1 MVLPLSHIPPAS
13 DARIIWIASEPSR
26 REKLARQGLF
36 PMKPYTAC
44 AVPPKAALFIPGA
57 RPSDFTAAK
66 ACRRNFCRNPT
77 LKKEKQMLNNFYQ
90 TQYNGKKFP
99 AGGDTK

>member
-13 DARIIWIASEPSR
+13 DARIIWIASEPAR
-26 REKLARQGLF
+26 REKLARQGFVPDEAGTLRMSF
-36 PMKPYTAC
+36 
-44 AVPPKAALFIPGA
+44 PPKAALFIPGA

-77 LKKEKQMLNNFYQ
+77 LIFQKQMLNNFYQ
-90 TQYNGKKFP
+90 TQYNGKNFQQEE
-99 AGGDTK
+99 T